1 MKPDNLLID
10 QKGHLKLTDFGLSK
24 IGLLGRQ
31 TRQAVA
37 PHRQSKSDS
46 SQGSAPSLA
55 PSLGRSGSQNQS
67 SSASAPSEA
76 ASSPQT
82 PSSAGIMASALF
94 YTGPQRGRL
103 VSSSTDASESSS
115 DDGTRAKLVPSA
127 VVPLESPHNMFG
139 SHTLP
144 SESANEGSGQQL
156 KKFVG
161 TPDYLAPESILGI
174 GMDDKA
180 VDWWATGVILYEF
193 LYGYPPF
200 HAETPEKVFDNIL
213 SRRIDWEEDSMDIS
227 PAARDLMERLMCT
240 DPKARLGAR
249 GADEIKAHP
258 FFEDFDWNAVGSGEG
273 PFVPQVS
280 DPEST
285 DYFDLRGAVHQEFDT
300 EEPTN
305 PSSSGNKDFAR
316 ALQGGRGIDPSR
328 PPTRMRNR
336 LDRSESAV
344 STSAP
349 AADEFGAFSYK
360 NLPMLKQA
368 NDEVIRKMRGDQLP
382 PLAQALEQ
390 PLVHARHR
398 SLSGKAGKPKVGP
411 PSPSTS
417 VSSQSSTPSR
427 STAPTSPSGVTQGV
441 HKRRPSELPKTSSTN
456 PAASPNL
463 SAAPGPSAGNAAI
476 ERKKTQL
483 VEADNPSRRNS
494 LPTRLRTS
502 SLGTS
507 ERQPLPPNWAE
518 ARRNAGL
525 LSDLSPDAAG
535 GILSTDESPVP
546 ATAPEK
552 VECLIAEDNPISMR
566 MLENI
571 LTKLG
576 CRCTTVR
583 NGAEAVRIAMGE
595 VKFAAMFIDVTL
607 PIGEF

>member
-31 TRQAVA
+31 TRQSVA
-37 PHRQSKSDS
+37 PHRHSKSNS
-46 SQGSAPSLA
+46 SPGSAPSFGA
-55 PSLGRSGSQNQS
+55 RPGSQNFS
-67 SSASAPSEA
+67 SGASAPSEA

-94 YTGPQRGRL
+94 YTGPQRGRI
-103 VSSSTDASESSS
+103 VSSSTDVSEGSSS
-115 DDGTRAKLVPSA
+115 EDSARAKLVPSA
-127 VVPLESPHNMFG
+127 AVTLESPHNMFG

-144 SESANEGSGQQL
+144 SESGNDGSGQQL

-180 VDWWATGVILYEF
+180 VDWWATGVILFEF

-213 SRRIDWEEDSMDIS
+213 SRRIDWEEDSMDLS
-227 PAARDLMERLMCT
+227 PDARDLMERLMCT
-240 DPKARLGAR
+240 DPKSRLGAK

-258 FFEDFDWNAVGSGEG
+258 FFGDFDWNNVGSGDG

-285 DYFDLRGAVHQEFDT
+285 DYFDLRGAIHQDFDN
-300 EEPTN
+300 EDQPQSASAN
-305 PSSSGNKDFAR
+305 NKDFAR
-316 ALQGGRGIDPSR
+316 AVQGSRSIEPSR
-328 PPTRMRNR
+328 PPSRMRNR
-336 LDRSESAV
+336 SDRNESKA
-344 STSAP
+344 SAP

-390 PLVHARHR
+390 PLIHARHR
-398 SLSGKAGKPKVGP
+398 SLSGKAGKSRVGP

-427 STAPTSPSGVTQGV
+427 STAPTSPSGVNQGA
-441 HKRRPSELPKTSSTN
+441 HRRRPSELPKVS
-456 PAASPNL
+456 PAAPS
-463 SAAPGPSAGNAAI
+463 GPSNVSNIAM
-476 ERKKTQL
+476 ERKKSQL
-483 VEADNPSRRNS
+483 AEAESSSRRNS

-507 ERQPLPPNWAE
+507 ERPPLPSNWAE
-518 ARRNAGL
+518 ARRNAAL
-525 LSDLSPDAAG
+525 LSNFNADAAG
-535 GILSTDESPVP
+535 SHSTDESPSA
-546 ATAPEK
+546 ATAADK

-566 MLENI
+566 MMENI

-595 VKFAAMFIDVTL
+595 VKFAALFIDVTL
-607 PIGEF
+607 PIGELERKR